1 MTELEE
7 SVVELLVKKLGVEK
21 EEVEKAHTSFLDK
34 HPEGHMTRLVLQQ
47 KTNALK
53 LDGRSFFCSVALS
66 IHSLTTFLR
75 LD

>member
-21 EEVEKAHTSFLDK
+21 EEVEKAHTSFVDK

-47 KTNALK
+47 KTNALT
-53 LDGRSFFCSVALS
+53 GWWVIFCNIALS
-66 IHSLTTFLR
+66 IHSLLTTFLR
-75 LD
+75 LG

>member
-34 HPEGHMTRLVLQQ
+34 HPEGHMTRLVLLQ
-47 KTNALK
+47 KTENQGLNWMV
-53 LDGRSFFCSVALS
+53 GHFFATLLCRFT
-66 IHSLTTFLR
+66 H
-75 LD
+75 